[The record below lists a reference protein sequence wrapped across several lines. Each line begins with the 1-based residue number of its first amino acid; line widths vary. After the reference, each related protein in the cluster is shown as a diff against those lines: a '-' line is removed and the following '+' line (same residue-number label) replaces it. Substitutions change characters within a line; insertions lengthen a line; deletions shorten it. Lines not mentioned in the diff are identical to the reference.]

1 MAYVSFME
9 SAELKQRREQ
19 LGLTQ
24 AELAEVLGVAENTV
38 WRYEKGATAI
48 PKHMALTLEALE
60 ARQIK
65 KLQSSIEK

>member
-1 MAYVSFME
+1 MFVFME
-9 SAELKQRREQ
+9 SKELKQRRGQ

-38 WRYEKGATAI
+38 WRYEKGATSI

-60 ARQIK
+60 ARH
-65 KLQSSIEK
+65 IEKLKQPITQS